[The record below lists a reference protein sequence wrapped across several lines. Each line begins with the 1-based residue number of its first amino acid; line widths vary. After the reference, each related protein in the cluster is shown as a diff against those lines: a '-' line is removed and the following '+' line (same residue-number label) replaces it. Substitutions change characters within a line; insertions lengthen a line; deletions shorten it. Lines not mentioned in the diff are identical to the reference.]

1 MPPRVL
7 CICILWLA
15 IGKKQTR
22 QEEETAATAAVGL
35 RWQHSRLLHVASRA
49 HTHTDTLT
57 CRQQHN
63 WRVSYSIYGTHSHT
77 DTQSAS
83 SFSLRYLS
91 DTFGH
96 IFECGCGAKR
106 PAVPTGH
113 ARSLSLSLSLSTA
126 LSHTLSLS
134 DSPSLPLLLIITKA
148 LTLFDDAYPWDT
160 RCFCLLMLLL
170 LLLPLRGLSPVSFF
184 CRFLG
189 DLVSK
194 RTCRKTNT
202 SSPRADV
209 VSARVQLQLQQE
221 QQQR

>member
-1 MPPRVL
+1 ML

-22 QEEETAATAAVGL
+22 QEEAGERAATAAVPRL

-49 HTHTDTLT
+49 HTHT
-57 CRQQHN
+57 Q
-63 WRVSYSIYGTHSHT
+63 THSHAGSNT
-77 DTQSAS
+77 TGAS
-83 SFSLRYLS
+83 VTLYMAHTERELVLSQVSVRYIQAH
-91 DTFGH
+91 FRMWMWRKKA
-96 IFECGCGAKR
+96 GCANR
-106 PAVPTGH
+106 P
-113 ARSLSLSLSLSTA
+113 LSLSSA

-134 DSPSLPLLLIITKA
+134 DSPSLSPLLLIITKA
-148 LTLFDDAYPWDT
+148 LTLFDGAYPWDT
-160 RCFCLLMLLL
+160 RCFCLLVLLL

-209 VSARVQLQLQQE
+209 VSARVQLQQQ

>member
-22 QEEETAATAAVGL
+22 QEEAGERAATATAAVLRL

-49 HTHTDTLT
+49 HTHTNTLT

-63 WRVSYSIYGTHSHT
+63 WRVSYSIYGTHR
-77 DTQSAS
+77 A
-83 SFSLRYLS
+83 R
-91 DTFGH
+91 
-96 IFECGCGAKR
+96 
-106 PAVPTGH
+106 
-113 ARSLSLSLSLSTA
+113 ARSLSGICQIHSGTFSNVDVAQKGRLCQPASLSLSSA

-134 DSPSLPLLLIITKA
+134 DSPSLSPLLLIITKA
-148 LTLFDDAYPWDT
+148 LTLFDGAYPWDT
-160 RCFCLLMLLL
+160 RCFCLLVLLL

-209 VSARVQLQLQQE
+209 VSARVQLQQQ